1 MKIVIIIPFYNEVE
15 RINLEDFH
23 QIFTGFPQYD
33 FLLVDDGSLDK
44 TIEVLQDF
52 KSKFSAVEVLK
63 LDKNVGKA
71 EAIRS
76 AVLSILDADY
86 VSYYDADLATP
97 FSELDKLI
105 QFSVQHPN
113 YKMVMGARIKLIGNG
128 VKRSLKRHYFGRIFA
143 TIVSQF
149 ILKVAVYD
157 TQCGAKVI
165 DFQTAKKIFEKPF
178 ISKWLFDVELLKR
191 LQKFHNLKEVVK
203 EIPLE
208 KWEEIGNSKIKASDF
223 LHIPFQLF
231 QIYRKYE

>member
-1 MKIVIIIPFYNEVE
+1 MKITIIIPFYNEVA
-15 RINLEDFH
+15 RINLEKFK
-23 QIFTGFPQYD
+23 QIFNAFPHYN
-33 FLLVDDGSLDK
+33 FVLVDDGSSDQ
-44 TIEVLQDF
+44 TIEILEEF
-52 KSKFSAVEVLK
+52 KAEFSTIQVLK
-63 LDKNVGKA
+63 LAKNVGKA

-76 AVLSILDADY
+76 AVLSISECDFI
-86 VSYYDADLATP
+86 SYYDADLATP

-105 QFSVQHPN
+105 QFSIQNPT

-128 VKRSLKRHYFGRIFA
+128 VKRSLKRHYFGRVFA

-165 DFQTAKKIFEKPF
+165 NYNIAKQIFEKPF

-191 LQKFHNLKEVVK
+191 LQKTHDLKDTVK

-208 KWEEIGNSKIKASDF
+208 KWEEIGNSKIKVSDF
-223 LHIPFQLF
+223 FQLPFQLF
-231 QIYRKYE
+231 QIYRN

>member
-1 MKIVIIIPFYNEVE
+1 MNITIIIPFYNEVE
-15 RINLEDFH
+15 RINFEKFH
-23 QIFTGFPQYD
+23 EIFSGFGLYN
-33 FLLVDDGSLDK
+33 FLLVDDGSFDK
-44 TIEVLQDF
+44 TIEILEQF
-52 KSKFSAVEVLK
+52 RSKFSNVEVLK

-76 AVLSILDADY
+76 GVLSISDVDY
-86 VSYYDADLATP
+86 ISYFDADLATP

-105 QFSVQHPN
+105 QFSVQNTN

-128 VKRSLKRHYFGRIFA
+128 VHRSLKRHYFGRIFA

-149 ILKVAVYD
+149 VLKVPVYD

-165 DFQTAKKIFEKPF
+165 DCEIAKQIFDKPF

-191 LQKFHNLKEVVK
+191 LQNTHDLNEVVR

-208 KWEEIGNSKIKASDF
+208 KWEEIGNSKIKVGDF
-223 LHIPFQLF
+223 LRIPFQLF
-231 QIYRKYE
+231 QIYRN

>member
-1 MKIVIIIPFYNEVE
+1 MKIVIVIPFYNEVKRVNYE
-15 RINLEDFH
+15 GFIE
-23 QIFTGFPQYD
+23 IFTAFPQYN
-33 FLLVDDGSLDK
+33 FLLVDDGSSDRTDEILA
-44 TIEVLQDF
+44 DF
-52 KSKFSAVEVLK
+52 NSDFSNVEFLS
-63 LDKNVGKA
+63 LGSNVGKA

-76 AVLSILDADY
+76 AVLSISDADFI
-86 VSYYDADLATP
+86 SYYDADLATP
-97 FSELDKLI
+97 FSELDTLI

-149 ILKVAVYD
+149 VLKVAVYD

-165 DFQTAKKIFEKPF
+165 DFQTAKQIFEQPF

-191 LQKFHNLKEVVK
+191 LQKIHNLKEVVK

-208 KWEEIGNSKIKASDF
+208 NWEEIGNSKIKISDF
-223 LHIPFQLF
+223 LRIPFQLF

>member
-1 MKIVIIIPFYNEVE
+1 MKTVIIIPFYNEVE
-15 RINLEDFH
+15 RINLEKFH
-23 QIFTGFPQYD
+23 QIFNGFPQYN

-44 TIEVLQDF
+44 TIDLLENF
-52 KSKFSAVEVLK
+52 KSQFSTVEVLK

-76 AVLSILDADY
+76 AVLSISNANFI
-86 VSYYDADLATP
+86 SYFDADLATP
-97 FSELDKLI
+97 FSELDQLI
-105 QFSVQHPN
+105 QFSVQNSN
-113 YKMVMGARIKLIGNG
+113 YKMVMGARIKLIGNS

-149 ILKVAVYD
+149 VLKVAIYD

-165 DFQTAKKIFEKPF
+165 DYEIAKQIFEQPF

-191 LQKFHNLKEVVK
+191 LQKNHNLKEVVK

-208 KWEEIGNSKIKASDF
+208 SWEEIGNSKIKVGDF
-223 LHIPFQLF
+223 LRIPFQLF
-231 QIYRKYE
+231 QIYRN

>member
-1 MKIVIIIPFYNEVE
+1 MKIVIVIPFYNEVV
-15 RINLEDFH
+15 RIKSEDFY
-23 QIFTGFPQYD
+23 QIFNGFSLYN
-33 FLLVDDGSLDK
+33 FLLVDDGSSDK
-44 TIEVLQDF
+44 TIDILEEFQL
-52 KSKFSAVEVLK
+52 KFSNVNVFK

-76 AVLSILDADY
+76 AVLSLSEADY
-86 VSYYDADLATP
+86 ISYFDADLATP

-105 QFSVQHPN
+105 QFSVQNPK

-149 ILKVAVYD
+149 VLKVPVYD

-165 DFQTAKKIFEKPF
+165 DYETAKQIFEQPF

-191 LQKFHNLKEVVK
+191 LQKIYNLKEVVK

-208 KWEEIGNSKIKASDF
+208 KWEEIGNSKIKVLDF
-223 LHIPFQLF
+223 LGIPFQLF
-231 QIYRKYE
+231 QIYRN

>member
-1 MKIVIIIPFYNEVE
+1 MKIVIIIPFYNEVKRVNYE
-15 RINLEDFH
+15 GFIE
-23 QIFTGFPQYD
+23 IFTAFPQYN
-33 FLLVDDGSLDK
+33 FLLVDDGSSDRTDEILV
-44 TIEVLQDF
+44 EFQ
-52 KSKFSAVEVLK
+52 SKFSSIEVLK
-63 LDKNVGKA
+63 LDRNVGKA

-76 AVLSILDADY
+76 AVLSLSDADFI
-86 VSYYDADLATP
+86 SYFDADLATP
-97 FSELDKLI
+97 FSELDALI
-105 QFSVQHPN
+105 QFSVQNPT

-149 ILKVAVYD
+149 VLKVAVYD

-165 DFQTAKKIFEKPF
+165 DFQTAKQIFEQPF

-191 LQKFHNLKEVVK
+191 LQKIHNIKEVVK

-208 KWEEIGNSKIKASDF
+208 KWEEIGNSKIKISDF
-223 LHIPFQLF
+223 LRIPFQLF

>member
-1 MKIVIIIPFYNEVE
+1 MKITIIIPFYNEVE
-15 RINLEDFH
+15 RISPESFH
-23 QIFTGFPQYD
+23 QIFGRFSHYN
-33 FLLVDDGSLDK
+33 FLLVDDGSSDK
-44 TIEVLQDF
+44 TIEILEQF
-52 KSKFSAVEVLK
+52 QSEFSTVEVLK
-63 LDKNVGKA
+63 LAKNVGKA

-76 AVLSILDADY
+76 AVLSISDSDY
-86 VSYYDADLATP
+86 ISYYDADLATP

-105 QFSVQHPN
+105 QFSIQNPN

-165 DFQTAKKIFEKPF
+165 DYKIARQIFEKPF
-178 ISKWLFDVELLKR
+178 VSKWLFDVELLKR
-191 LQKFHNLKEVVK
+191 LQKIYRLKDVVK

-208 KWEEIGNSKIKASDF
+208 KWEEIGNSKIKFSDF
-223 LHIPFQLF
+223 LQLPFQLF
-231 QIYRKYE
+231 QIYRKYD